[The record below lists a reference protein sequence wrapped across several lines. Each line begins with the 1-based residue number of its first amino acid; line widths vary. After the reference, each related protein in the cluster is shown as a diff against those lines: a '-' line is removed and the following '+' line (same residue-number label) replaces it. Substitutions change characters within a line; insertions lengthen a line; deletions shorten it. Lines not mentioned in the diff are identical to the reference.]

1 VIVMLSDAEMRA
13 WARIEHDLR
22 NDPEFDRAA
31 GLSRADVGRARRWT
45 AASVSVVEATQR
57 PPSARVR
64 AGTAI
69 LALLGIG
76 LLLAAP
82 LTRWTAIAVAAGLLA
97 PLAVLSLILTI
108 GWALTGTGRRRAP
121 KPESGSGRFQQRR

>member
-1 VIVMLSDAEMRA
+1 MLSDTEKRA

-22 NDPEFDRAA
+22 SDPEFDRAA
-31 GLSRADVGRARRWT
+31 GFARADLPRERRRM
-45 AASVSVVEATQR
+45 AASVSLLEATR
-57 PPSARVR
+57 HGPTARVR

-69 LALLGIG
+69 IALLGIG

-82 LTRWTAIAVAAGLLA
+82 FTRLAVIAVAAGLLA

-108 GWALTGTGRRRAP
+108 GWALAGTGRRRP
-121 KPESGSGRFQQRR
+121 RESRSGSGRSQERR